1 MKKKNI
7 ILNISKEVKFT
18 IVTVFLFF
26 FWNTFSQSNQ
36 KFTVILDAGHGGKD
50 PGNSY
55 HGFVEKEIALKTTLK
70 LEKYLKK
77 DDDIKVVYTRISDV
91 FIDLKDR
98 PKKANTIDAN
108 LFVSIHCNSVD
119 NPIPSGTETFV
130 MGLARSKGNLEIAKQ
145 ENSVILLEKNY
156 KQTYKGFDPKNPE
169 TLIGLK
175 ILQEDYLDRSINL
188 ASKIEKNFK
197 NKLHRKSR
205 GIKQT
210 PLWVLDAAYMPS
222 VLIELGFLSNKEE
235 GRYLNSEEGQNNMA
249 EAIALA
255 IIAYKK
261 EYFGTQSNNNYE
273 ELPSKKVNKNE
284 MKYSSKNIKSKPSIE
299 KQDLQKQES
308 KTQNYDVVFKVL
320 FATGNKNIKLS
331 PSNFK
336 GLKNVSMTTSNR
348 SLYKYTYG
356 LTSDYNIAK
365 ENLKVVKSKGY
376 SSAYII
382 AIKDGKNISVEE
394 ALK

>member
-1 MKKKNI
+1 MKI
-7 ILNISKEVKFT
+7 IRRVKTTISAA
-18 IVTVFLFF
+18 FLFF
-26 FWNTFSQSNQ
+26 CFNAYSQSNQ

-70 LEKYLKK
+70 LEKHLKN
-77 DDDIKVVYTRISDV
+77 DQTIQVIHTRKSDV
-91 FIDLKDR
+91 FIELKDR
-98 PKKANTIDAN
+98 PKKANSIDAN
-108 LFVSIHCNSVD
+108 LFVSIHCNSVN
-119 NPIPSGTETFV
+119 NPVPFGTETFV

-145 ENSVILLEKNY
+145 ENSVILLEKDY
-156 KQTYKGFDPKNPE
+156 KHTYKGFDPKNPE

-188 ASKIEKNFK
+188 ASKIENNFR

-222 VLIELGFLSNKEE
+222 VLIELGFLSNSQE
-235 GRYLNSEEGQNNMA
+235 GLYLNSEEGQNNMA
-249 EAIALA
+249 EAIASA

-261 EYFGTQSNNNYE
+261 EYFGTHSNDNYE
-273 ELPSKKVNKNE
+273 ELPSQKVVENERKDTSKSTRSKQITKKLV
-284 MKYSSKNIKSKPSIE
+284 SK
-299 KQDLQKQES
+299 KQGL
-308 KTQNYDVVFKVL
+308 KTQNSDVVFKVQ
-320 FATGNKNIKLS
+320 FAAGNKNIKLN

-336 GLKNVSMTTSNR
+336 GLKNVSMTTSNG
-348 SLYKYTYG
+348 SLYKYAYG
-356 LTSDYNIAK
+356 STSDYNTAK
-365 ENLKVVKSKGY
+365 EDLKVVKTKGY
-376 SSAYII
+376 TSAYII
-382 AIKDGKNISVEE
+382 AVKGGKNISIQE

>member
-1 MKKKNI
+1 LKI
-7 ILNISKEVKFT
+7 TRGVKTT
-18 IVTVFLFF
+18 IFAIFLFF
-26 FWNTFSQSNQ
+26 CFNAFSQSNQ
-36 KFTVILDAGHGGKD
+36 KFIVILDAGHGGKD

-77 DDDIKVVYTRISDV
+77 DNDIQVVHTRKTDV
-91 FIDLKDR
+91 FIELKDR
-98 PKKANTIDAN
+98 PKKANSIDAN
-108 LFVSIHCNSVD
+108 LFVSIHCNSVK
-119 NPIPSGTETFV
+119 NPVPFGTETFV

-145 ENSVILLEKNY
+145 ENSVILLEKDY

-188 ASKIEKNFK
+188 ASKIENNFK

-222 VLIELGFLSNKEE
+222 VLIELGFLSNSEE
-235 GRYLNSEEGQNNMA
+235 GLYLNSEEGQNNMA
-249 EAIALA
+249 EAIASA

-261 EYFGTQSNNNYE
+261 EYFGTQSNENYE
-273 ELPSKKVNKNE
+273 ELPSKKVVENDRKDT
-284 MKYSSKNIKSKPSIE
+284 SKNSTSKRIIE
-299 KQDLQKQES
+299 KQVSQKQES
-308 KTQNYDVVFKVL
+308 KTQNSDVVFKVQ
-320 FATGNKNIKLS
+320 FAAGNKNIKLN
-331 PSNFK
+331 PTNFK
-336 GLKNVSMTTSNR
+336 GLKNVSVTTSNG
-348 SLYKYTYG
+348 SLYKYAYG
-356 LTSDYNIAK
+356 LTSDYNTAK
-365 ENLKVVKSKGY
+365 QDLKVVKSKGY
-376 SSAYII
+376 ASAYII
-382 AIKDGKNISVEE
+382 AFKDGKNISIQE

>member
-1 MKKKNI
+1 M
-7 ILNISKEVKFT
+7 NISKEVKFT
-18 IVTVFLFF
+18 IVTIFLFF
-26 FWNTFSQSNQ
+26 CWNTFSQSNQ

-77 DDDIKVVYTRISDV
+77 DGDIKVVYTRKSDV

-175 ILQEDYLDRSINL
+175 MLQEDYLDRSINL

-197 NKLHRKSR
+197 NILHRKSR

-255 IIAYKK
+255 IIDYKK
-261 EYFGTQSNNNYE
+261 EYFGTQTNNYE
-273 ELPSKKVNKNE
+273 ELPSKKVVKNE
-284 MKYSSKNIKSKPSIE
+284 MKYSSKNIKTKPSIE

-308 KTQNYDVVFKVL
+308 KIQNSDVVFKVL

-336 GLKNVSMTTSNR
+336 GLKNVMMTTSNR

>member
-1 MKKKNI
+1 MKITRGVKTT
-7 ILNISKEVKFT
+7 ILAI
-18 IVTVFLFF
+18 FLFF
-26 FWNTFSQSNQ
+26 CFNAFSQSNQ

-70 LEKYLKK
+70 LEKHLKK
-77 DDDIKVVYTRISDV
+77 DNDIQVVHTRKTDV
-91 FIDLKDR
+91 FIKLEDR
-98 PKKANTIDAN
+98 PKKANSIDAN
-108 LFVSIHCNSVD
+108 LFVSIHCNSVK
-119 NPIPSGTETFV
+119 NPVPFGTETFV

-145 ENSVILLEKNY
+145 ENSVILLEKDY

-188 ASKIEKNFK
+188 ASKIENNFK

-222 VLIELGFLSNKEE
+222 VLIELGFLSNSEE
-235 GRYLNSEEGQNNMA
+235 GLYLNSEEGQNNMA
-249 EAIALA
+249 EAIASA

-261 EYFGTQSNNNYE
+261 EYFGTQSNENYE
-273 ELPSKKVNKNE
+273 ELPSKKVVENE
-284 MKYSSKNIKSKPSIE
+284 RKDTSKSTKSKHIIE
-299 KQDLQKQES
+299 KQES
-308 KTQNYDVVFKVL
+308 KTQNSDVVFKVQ
-320 FATGNKNIKLS
+320 FATGNKNIKLNS
-331 PSNFK
+331 SNFK
-336 GLKNVSMTTSNR
+336 GLKNVSVTTSNG
-348 SLYKYTYG
+348 SLYKYAYG
-356 LTSDYNIAK
+356 LTSDYNTAK
-365 ENLKVVKSKGY
+365 QDLKVVKSKGY
-376 SSAYII
+376 ASAYII
-382 AIKDGKNISVEE
+382 AIKDGKNISIQE

>member
-1 MKKKNI
+1 MNI
-7 ILNISKEVKFT
+7 TVGFKATILAL
-18 IVTVFLFF
+18 FLFF
-26 FWNTFSQSNQ
+26 YSNTFSQSNQ

-70 LEKYLKK
+70 LEKYLKR
-77 DDDIKVVYTRISDV
+77 DNNIQVVYTRKSDV
-91 FIDLKDR
+91 FIELKDR
-98 PKKANTIDAN
+98 PKKANSIDAN

-119 NPIPSGTETFV
+119 NPIPFGTETFV

-145 ENSVILLEKNY
+145 ENSVILLEKDY

-188 ASKIEKNFK
+188 ASKIESNFK

-222 VLIELGFLSNKEE
+222 VLIELGFLSNREE
-235 GRYLNSEEGQNNMA
+235 GHYLNSEEGQNNMA
-249 EAIALA
+249 EAIASA

-261 EYFGTQSNNNYE
+261 EYFGMQSNDYYE
-273 ELPSKKVNKNE
+273 ELPSKKVVENE
-284 MKYSSKNIKSKPSIE
+284 VKDSSKSTKSKRIIE
-299 KQDLQKQES
+299 KQVSQKQES
-308 KTQNYDVVFKVL
+308 KTQNSDVVFKVQ
-320 FATGNKNIKLS
+320 FAAGNKNIKLN

-336 GLKNVSMTTSNR
+336 GLKNVSMTTSNGA
-348 SLYKYTYG
+348 LYKYAYG
-356 LTSDYNIAK
+356 STSDYKTAK
-365 ENLKVVKSKGY
+365 EDLKVVKSKGY
-376 SSAYII
+376 TSAYII
-382 AIKDGKNISVEE
+382 AIKDGKNISIQE